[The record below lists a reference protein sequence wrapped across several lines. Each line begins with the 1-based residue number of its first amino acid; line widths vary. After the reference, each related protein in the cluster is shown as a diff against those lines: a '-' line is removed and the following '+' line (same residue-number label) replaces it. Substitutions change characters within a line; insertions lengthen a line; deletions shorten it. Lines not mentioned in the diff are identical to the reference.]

1 MRFFSDGAV
10 ETAAGNI
17 LWIINKQ
24 GVCTMAEKLGILV
37 SSDKH
42 LDYVI
47 NLTRAASEKG
57 KEVELFFTGKGVLLT
72 QSPDFKNLVGKAKM
86 TLCDVSFR
94 ALGLKGDVPGMGF
107 KDFATQAKNADLIE
121 KSDRY
126 VVL

>member
-1 MRFFSDGAV
+1 
-10 ETAAGNI
+10 
-17 LWIINKQ
+17 
-24 GVCTMAEKLGILV
+24 MAEKLGILV

-47 NLTRAASEKG
+47 NLTGAAHKKG
-57 KEVELFFTGKGVLLT
+57 KEVEIFFTGKGVLLT
-72 QSPDFKNLVGKAKM
+72 QSSDFKKLVGKAKM

-94 ALGLKGDVPGMGF
+94 ALNLEGDVPGLGF

-126 VVL
+126 LVL

>member
-1 MRFFSDGAV
+1 
-10 ETAAGNI
+10 
-17 LWIINKQ
+17 
-24 GVCTMAEKLGILV
+24 MAEKLGILV

-47 NLTRAASEKG
+47 NLTAAAHKKG
-57 KEVELFFTGKGVLLT
+57 KAVEIFFTGQGVLLT
-72 QSPDFKNLVGKAKM
+72 QASDFKKLVGKAKM

-94 ALGLKGDVPGMGF
+94 ALNLEGDVPGMEF

>member
-1 MRFFSDGAV
+1 
-10 ETAAGNI
+10 
-17 LWIINKQ
+17 
-24 GVCTMAEKLGILV
+24 MAEKLGILV

-47 NLTRAASEKG
+47 KLTEAAHKKG
-57 KEVELFFTGKGVLLT
+57 KEVEIFFTGKGVLLT
-72 QSPDFKNLVGKAKM
+72 QSTDFKQLIGKAKM

-94 ALGLKGDVPGMGF
+94 ALKLEGDVPGLGF

-126 VVL
+126 LVL

>member
-1 MRFFSDGAV
+1 
-10 ETAAGNI
+10 
-17 LWIINKQ
+17 
-24 GVCTMAEKLGILV
+24 MAEKLGVLV
-37 SSDKH
+37 STDEH

-47 NLTRAASEKG
+47 NLTRAAHEKG
-57 KEVELFFTGKGVLLT
+57 KEVEIFFTGKGVLLT
-72 QSPDFKNLVGKAKM
+72 QASDFKKLVGKAKM